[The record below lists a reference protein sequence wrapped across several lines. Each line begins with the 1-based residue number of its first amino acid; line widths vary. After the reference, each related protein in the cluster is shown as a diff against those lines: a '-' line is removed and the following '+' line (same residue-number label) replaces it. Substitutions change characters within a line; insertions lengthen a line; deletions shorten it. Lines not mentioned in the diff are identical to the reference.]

1 MHKILCEELKHT
13 QVISKKKK
21 INPDLKMESF

>member
-1 MHKILCEELKHT
+1 M

-21 INPDLKMESF
+21 IQVPLSYIQHICAEVISVRKH